1 MEQRTIYDVVILGQG
16 VAGFSAGLYA
26 ARYQIKAVIIGE
38 TFGGETATGGLIENY
53 PGIVSIEGYDLMLQM
68 KEQVHNYDVPVIDEK
83 ADAITKEA
91 DCFLVRAGGEIYQGK
106 TVILA
111 VGRERRKLGLPREEE
126 LTGRVVSYCSTCDAP
141 LYRGKTVGVVGG
153 GDAAIKG
160 ATLVSKYADKV
171 YVIYRGE
178 KFSRPEPVNVKK
190 LEERSNAQPVF
201 QANVVEL
208 KGGETL
214 SGLVL
219 DRRSDGPNELVVDG
233 VFVEIGADP
242 NADLAVQLGVS
253 LTEENEIDVDKLMQ
267 TNVEGVFAAG
277 DVTNASGHLKQAIT
291 AAAQGALAATS
302 AYGYVS
308 KHANACETHAV
319 GFSLD

>member
-68 KEQVHNYDVPVIDEK
+68 KEQVQKYDVPVIDEK
-83 ADAITKEA
+83 ADAITKEG

-126 LTGRVVSYCSTCDAP
+126 LTGRGVSYCSTCDAP
-141 LYRGKTVGVVGG
+141 LYRGKVVGVVGG

-178 KFSRPEPVNVKK
+178 KFSRPEPVNVEK

-219 DRRSDGPNELVVDG
+219 DRRSDGSNELVVDG

-308 KHANACETHAV
+308 EHANACETHAV

>member
-68 KEQVHNYDVPVIDEK
+68 KEQVQKYDVPVIDEK
-83 ADAITKEA
+83 ADAITKEG

-126 LTGRVVSYCSTCDAP
+126 LTGRGVSYCSTCDAP
-141 LYRGKTVGVVGG
+141 LYRGKVVGVVGG

-178 KFSRPEPVNVKK
+178 KFSRPEPVNVEK

-219 DRRSDGPNELVVDG
+219 DRRSDGSNELVVDG

-242 NADLAVQLGVS
+242 NAELAVQLGVS

-308 KHANACETHAV
+308 EHANACEAHAA
-319 GFSLD
+319 GFTLD

>member
-68 KEQVHNYDVPVIDEK
+68 KEQVEKYDVPVIDEK
-83 ADAITKEA
+83 ADAITKED
-91 DCFLVRAGGEIYQGK
+91 DCFFVRAGGEVYQGK
-106 TVILA
+106 AVILA

-126 LTGRVVSYCSTCDAP
+126 LTGRGVSYCSTCDAP

-219 DRRSDGPNELVVDG
+219 DRRSDGPHELVVAG

-242 NADLAVQLGVS
+242 NAELAVQLGVS

-308 KHANACETHAV
+308 EHANACEVHAV

>member
-68 KEQVHNYDVPVIDEK
+68 KEQVEKYDVPVIDEK
-83 ADAITKEA
+83 ADAITKEG

-126 LTGRVVSYCSTCDAP
+126 LTGRGVSYCSTCDAP

-153 GDAAIKG
+153 GDAAVKG
-160 ATLVSKYADKV
+160 ATLISKYADKV

-190 LEERSNAQPVF
+190 LEESSNAQPVF

-308 KHANACETHAV
+308 EHANACETHAV

>member
-68 KEQVHNYDVPVIDEK
+68 KEQVEKYDVPVIDEK
-83 ADAITKEA
+83 ADAITKEG
-91 DCFLVRAGGEIYQGK
+91 DCFLVHAGGEIYQGN

-126 LTGRVVSYCSTCDAP
+126 LTGRGVSYCSTCDAP

-153 GDAAIKG
+153 GDAAVKG
-160 ATLVSKYADKV
+160 ATLISKYADKV

-190 LEERSNAQPVF
+190 LEESSNAQPVF

-219 DRRSDGPNELVVDG
+219 DRRSDGSNELVVDG

-308 KHANACETHAV
+308 EHANACETHAV